1 MSIRTIFDL
10 SSKVSKNPVEKKR
23 PKKRGPLQ
31 WKKLIDLAPDFIFIS
46 RIDTFEFIEVSKRA
60 CDYYGYTRKE
70 FLGMQIFDIEV
81 NAPLVSS
88 VRNLY
93 KNTSVGEVIEVFG
106 HNRRKDGT
114 IFPVHVRFTKI
125 DNEIAMANVR
135 NISIIVDQ
143 ANLEILR
150 NRLFTKNT
158 RKAVEEHKLSSR
170 ESEILLLIGKAMGN
184 AQIADKLKINVKTV
198 STYRARLLQKLG
210 LKNNTELAQYAA
222 NV

>member
-1 MSIRTIFDL
+1 MD
-10 SSKVSKNPVEKKR
+10 KKSA
-23 PKKRGPLQ
+23 KKWGPAQ

-70 FLGMQIFDIEV
+70 LLGMQIFDVEV

-93 KNTSVGEVIEVFG
+93 NNTSVGEVLEVFG
-106 HNRRKDGT
+106 HNRRKDGS

-125 DNEIAMANVR
+125 NKEFAMASVR
-135 NISIIVDQ
+135 DISVIADQ

-150 NRLFTKNT
+150 NRLIPKKTKKT
-158 RKAVEEHKLSSR
+158 IEEHGLSER
-170 ESEILLLIGKAMGN
+170 ESEVLLLIGKAMSN
-184 AQIADKLKINVKTV
+184 AQIAGKLKINVKTV
-198 STYRARLLQKLG
+198 STYRTRLLQKLG

-222 NV
+222 ISD

>member
-1 MSIRTIFDL
+1 MQR
-10 SSKVSKNPVEKKR
+10 KR
-23 PKKRGPLQ
+23 PKKWGPPQ
-31 WKKLIDLAPDFIFIS
+31 WKELIDLAPDFIFVS

-93 KNTSVGEVIEVFG
+93 NNTSVGEVIEVFG

-114 IFPVHVRFTKI
+114 MFPVHVRFTKI
-125 DNEIAMANVR
+125 DNEFAMASVR
-135 NISIIVDQ
+135 NISVIEDQ

-150 NRLFTKNT
+150 NRLITKKA
-158 RKAVEEHKLSSR
+158 RKAFEEHKLSNR
-170 ESEILLLIGKAMGN
+170 ESEVLLLVGKAMTN
-184 AQIADKLKINVKTV
+184 VQIADKLRISVKTV

-210 LKNNTELAQYAA
+210 LKNSTELAQYAA

>member
-1 MSIRTIFDL
+1 MER
-10 SSKVSKNPVEKKR
+10 KR
-23 PKKRGPLQ
+23 PKKWGPAK
-31 WKKLIDLAPDFIFIS
+31 WKKVIDLSPDFIFIS
-46 RIDTFEFIEVSKRA
+46 RIDTFQFTEVNKRA

-93 KNTSVGEVIEVFG
+93 KNASVGEVIEVFG

-114 IFPVHVRFTKI
+114 IFLVHVRFTKI

-135 NISIIVDQ
+135 DISIIVVQ

-158 RKAVEEHKLSSR
+158 RKAVEKHNLSNR
-170 ESEILLLIGKAMGN
+170 ESEILLLIGKAMSN

-198 STYRARLLQKLG
+198 STYRARLLEKLG
-210 LKNNTELAQYAA
+210 LKNSTELAQYAA

>member
-1 MSIRTIFDL
+1 MER
-10 SSKVSKNPVEKKR
+10 KR
-23 PKKRGPLQ
+23 PKKWGPSR
-31 WKKLIDLAPDFIFIS
+31 WKEFIDLAPDFIFIS

-106 HNRRKDGT
+106 HNRRKDG
-114 IFPVHVRFTKI
+114 IVFPVHVRFTKI
-125 DNEIAMANVR
+125 DNEFAMASVR
-135 NISIIVDQ
+135 NISVIEDQ
-143 ANLEILR
+143 ANLEIR
-150 NRLFTKNT
+150 HNRLITKNA
-158 RKAVEEHKLSSR
+158 REAVEEHRLSNR
-170 ESEILLLIGKAMGN
+170 ESEVLLLIGKAVTN
-184 AQIADKLKINVKTV
+184 TQIADRLNINLKTV

-210 LKNNTELAQYAA
+210 LKNTTELAQYAA
-222 NV
+222 NI

>member
-1 MSIRTIFDL
+1 MK
-10 SSKVSKNPVEKKR
+10 SKW
-23 PKKRGPLQ
+23 PKKWGPAQ
-31 WKKLIDLAPDFIFIS
+31 WKKLFNLSPDFIFIS
-46 RIDTFEFIEVSKRA
+46 RIDTFEFIEVSKSA

-93 KNTSVGEVIEVFG
+93 SNTPAGEVIEIFG

-114 IFPVHVRFTKI
+114 IFPVHVRFAKI
-125 DNEIAMANVR
+125 DNEFAIGCVR
-135 NISIIVDQ
+135 DISLLEDQ
-143 ANLEILR
+143 ANLEVLS
-150 NRLFTKNT
+150 NRLIAKSAV
-158 RKAVEEHKLSSR
+158 KAIETHKLSKR
-170 ESEILLLIGKAMGN
+170 ESEVLILIGAAMSN
-184 AQIADKLKINVKTV
+184 AQIASKLKINVKTV

-210 LKNNTELAQYAA
+210 LKNKIELAQYAA